1 MLKLEIEACII
12 FLFLLESSISFP
24 LLFVIPLQ
32 QIIYH
37 TIVLD
42 YLKGDITLIHIMN
55 DVEILILNA
64 LFLLYDSRK
73 QEKILILH
81 SVMYD

>member
-1 MLKLEIEACII
+1 MYN
-12 FLFLLESSISFP
+12 FLVLLESSISFP

-81 SVMYD
+81 SVMYDQFIKQ